1 MIYRNRIT
9 GQEIDVTSEMHGV
22 WEPVQLKQAARA
34 DGQSA
39 SDAAPAKA
47 KAAPQKKPAAKKP
60 AARKR

>member
-34 DGQSA
+34 EGQSA
-39 SDAAPAKA
+39 SDAAPA

>member
-22 WEPVQLKQAARA
+22 WEPVQPKQAARSEE
-34 DGQSA
+34 QSA
-39 SDAAPAKA
+39 SAAAPAKA